1 MLQLILPENIVVT
14 DTTDVM
20 VTTQIKQTKIDFKNL
35 TLYEVY
41 LKTQIFPKFP
51 IFKHNNFNQ
60 KFLKMGVLSYPWA
73 RQDQKVVKK
82 SGGGCFQKLEAK

>member
-1 MLQLILPENIVVT
+1 MWCGGHPGLEREADAKIPLDAEEFPLIAVLLLVDKYFPNFPFSNI
-14 DTTDVM
+14 
-20 VTTQIKQTKIDFKNL
+20 
-35 TLYEVY
+35 
-41 LKTQIFPKFP
+41 
-51 IFKHNNFNQ
+51 FNQ